1 MPYEGVIESP
11 MRKRFSY
18 QRQYIG
24 LGPVAD
30 AHGID
35 QEHAESR
42 IMNKILLL
50 R

>member
-1 MPYEGVIESP
+1 
-11 MRKRFSY
+11 MRWQFSY

-35 QEHAESR
+35 QGHAESR
-42 IMNKILLL
+42 IINKVPLL